1 MTLQRIVEEIKS
13 RRSGPTSDSLTQFG
27 IEYKVNYGVPITELR
42 KIAEPYIGN
51 HPLALE
57 LFKQD
62 IRECKIIASIIDDP
76 TQITGEQI
84 DEWAQSFT
92 NVEIVEQVCSNVL
105 WKADCA
111 LSRSIQWCL
120 SEDNLLIKAGLLVA
134 AHSATNLQVKDV
146 VFEPYLEI
154 ISSLNED
161 LFANNKNN
169 IEFALRQ
176 IANRNQAFRAK
187 VIELAVSL
195 SNANDQHRA
204 WVGDQLLFEFGE
216 E

>member
-13 RRSGPTSDSLTQFG
+13 RRSGPTSDSLAQFG
-27 IEYKVNYGVPITELR
+27 IEYKVNYGVPITELS
-42 KIAEPYIGN
+42 KIAEPYMGN

-62 IRECKIIASIIDDP
+62 IRECKIIASMIDDP
-76 TQITGEQI
+76 SQITGEQI
-84 DEWAQSFT
+84 EEWAQSFT

-111 LSRSIQWCL
+111 LSRSIEWCL

-154 ISSLNED
+154 ISSLNEGS
-161 LFANNKNN
+161 FANNKNN

-176 IANRNQAFRAK
+176 IANRNQVYRAK
-187 VIELAVSL
+187 VIELATSL
-195 SNANDQHRA
+195 TNANDQHRA

>member
-92 NVEIVEQVCSNVL
+92 NIEIVEQVCSNVL